1 MSNLIIIL
9 LLLFIKL
16 NNSQTDKGDNKI
28 EPGNSQIFF
37 LDYREDYQRNFEL
50 NIDKHSKL
58 QINIH
63 SINCYIQ
70 IAPRRLSIY

>member
-16 NNSQTDKGDNKI
+16 NYSQTDKGDNKI

-37 LDYREDYQRNFEL
+37 SLLSN
-50 NIDKHSKL
+50 
-58 QINIH
+58 
-63 SINCYIQ
+63 
-70 IAPRRLSIY
+70 RLSKEF